1 MNELLSL
8 VLFSALLFGCDSER
22 GSGQYSATKT
32 EAANNK
38 EKQPQEDLGG
48 RTEGRGKNPIDKDD
62 ANVTSDNGSST
73 VVESPV
79 PAEPKEPIEIPP
91 KTAEEPVTEDE
102 PGLDLFHDHRRQM
115 EEPQMAFHPVLHR
128 RPGTRFAKGATPGH
142 HGLSSLCFS
151 GQGRVPRQSRRFP
164 SGRV

>member
-8 VLFSALLFGCDSER
+8 VLFSALLFGCDSEM

-91 KTAEEPVTEDE
+91 KTTEEPVTEDE

-115 EEPQMAFHPVLHR
+115 EEPQMAFHPVFHR
-128 RPGTRFAKGATPGH
+128 RPGTRLTKGPTEGH
-142 HGLSSLCFS
+142 HRFSGLRFS
-151 GQGRVPRQSRRFP
+151 GQGGVSRQPCRLRV
-164 SGRV
+164 GGV